1 MTNWILY
8 TMDIR
13 YQFRCSDEGKPDSR
27 RKVARTSSFVR
38 TLPNQVYEIDE
49 KGKLVDQVMYI
60 QKGITLGSMIILFS
74 YKYVYFNIVV

>member
-1 MTNWILY
+1 MKN
-8 TMDIR
+8 R

-49 KGKLVDQVMYI
+49 KGKLVDQVTCTRNNSIRVGYF
-60 QKGITLGSMIILFS
+60 KS
-74 YKYVYFNIVV
+74 YM